1 MPTYTVTDPASG
13 RQLRLTGDSPPT
25 EQELEEVFAST
36 APDGGPSAGGA
47 FVREGVRSVL
57 PAGAGF
63 LGGAGAGALAGMA
76 GGPFAP
82 ITVPASALVGGVASA
97 FGARKLQDAIA
108 DEVAPE
114 SFMGSQSAAE
124 DYQAQ
129 PLAAFG
135 GGLVAGGRPS
145 ISRVGGAIK
154 SVATTE
160 GRQALGQVVQSM
172 GQRGAMQALQHTNP
186 AAINAFGDL
195 IDVASGAGLGAGMSA
210 ASGESPGMVLANL
223 LGGAVFNKPWIGGS
237 NAVLPQDASIS
248 GNGPMVAPAA
258 NDAPLVTEVAP
269 VGDSPMPQVVRGPM
283 PEVPLSAG
291 PQADPQ
297 IQAALQAFLPTIDPT
312 RPTVNP
318 MVAQQP
324 PSAVP
329 LQFEQPMTKAQ
340 LAETLP
346 AEPVM
351 QPELPALNENQS
363 RINSAKE
370 LIPMISDVGGQ
381 KWGVASGD
389 SPFAPQRPF
398 VLVKIGDSV
407 LPFYRSSRGTGGKQ
421 EGGWSPFFGMGK
433 NEKGPWMIKG
443 SLDEISNGY
452 GNPEIKRVQDLL
464 NSVTSGKDDL
474 WSEEFLRANLGEEA
488 GGLDEHSAS
497 RLIFGSDSFEAT
509 PSSSRPQ
516 HQVDALKKAQTKP
529 LPANEPNPATPELQ
543 PRIAPQENPLPQLA
557 ESAALPDPAGQVRP
571 VVEGAQGVGETGLAD
586 LGGAGKAIADNF
598 YSGVEKSLI
607 ETGDVPAAERGTRV
621 GKAWD
626 MVKDR
631 ASGDPDLIPK
641 FSAAIRSAAANGDT
655 PESWS
660 RAVSV
665 VLDSPVGATAAA
677 SEPATGDLS
686 IRSRLA
692 AASEQVGE
700 SIQSDISEG
709 RLNVVFPGLDTV
721 TAKRVYK
728 AAIDTAIAA
737 IDAGERI
744 GKAVNKAVVATKA
757 ALGKA
762 FTPQVEKELRDE
774 LNKNLPVEID
784 RLRQRVRQTDEQVR
798 KIAVVDTK
806 EGAPKPTEAEFRDRL
821 EREMPDQK
829 DIIAAEP
836 EPQKVYDDPA
846 LKKGE
851 YPDEGEE
858 TKWPDYYERSGE
870 VAEKTASDLRSGKT
884 FRDVKAKLKSANREL
899 FTSKS
904 SVAHQVADGVLPGT
918 TKSAAAKDFV
928 TEAFGSN
935 PGDGNVGKTGID
947 ADRVRELT
955 KRANSVDKAME
966 NLKPRME
973 RMKRADREAFK
984 KRVGDLMTTP
994 GADLS
999 REPKDVQA
1007 AIKALKD
1014 FYDTARADLKEAGY
1028 DVGDW
1033 GADSM
1038 PRIFDADKR
1047 ANNPIAFHRDLV
1059 ETYKAKF
1066 AREIKAAEDAGDTV
1080 QASKLKKEYTDA
1092 EAEKRARAYE
1102 KNLAMNEAGI
1112 STDGDDFKLAG
1123 SDDGLPNTLKTREF
1137 GEEADRLLGNYYVR
1151 DPFTVARYTAEN
1163 VERLIATAKLLGTV
1177 DPKTGRIDRLGKWK
1191 KLRDDLIAE
1200 GNEKMVSELARVISS
1215 TFGLDTR
1222 VGPKMQKFAEF
1233 SRTWGWISLLD
1244 RATFSSIP
1252 EPLMVGISTGKV
1264 GDSAKALAVTIRQAA
1279 RRLGGLPKNQRQ
1291 IIAEG
1296 LGYVQS
1302 GLLSRLASAHA
1313 SDPFASGG
1321 WAKLADDFFNMT
1333 GLTGWTHSTIEA
1345 ATDIGLDY
1353 VATLA
1358 KLAKTDARAAKDLR
1372 SLGVNDDEMAA
1383 LDGFADNMA
1392 KGGKELVLGNSA
1404 GADLMRRAMD
1414 NFMRRTVVNPT
1425 QGDKA
1430 MHAAHPVGSLFYNL
1444 QSYLYGYSRNVS
1456 GRMLREAIRAEG
1468 KEKIPA
1474 ATKLAVSMGG
1484 MAAANFAVTMLR
1496 EKLFHDPER
1505 ARKDAKRK
1513 DSEIL
1518 AARLGATASR
1528 ANFLGAYDPIF
1539 NAITSAKYQRDPAT
1553 IMVGPIWGI
1562 ASEIFK
1568 GIAAQGGDRDS
1579 PNTNTAERK
1588 LARNIYTAGV
1598 KPGMSAFL
1606 AGLPSARAAGVAN
1619 YAISHP
1625 IARET
1630 FVRGTAGAP
1639 NAPERGKSAKKGGPM
1654 PNF

>member
-25 EQELEEVFAST
+25 EQELEEVFSST

-47 FVREGVRSVL
+47 FVREGARSVL

-97 FGARKLQDAIA
+97 FGARKIQDAIA

-172 GQRGAMQALQHTNP
+172 GQKGAMQALQHTNP

-210 ASGESPGMVLANL
+210 ASGESTGMVLANL

-258 NDAPLVTEVAP
+258 NDAPPVTEVAP

-346 AEPVM
+346 AEPAI
-351 QPELPALNENQS
+351 QPRPVAENPQKHIAEQFDLPLE
-363 RINSAKE
+363 
-370 LIPMISDVGGQ
+370 
-381 KWGVASGD
+381 
-389 SPFAPQRPF
+389 
-398 VLVKIGDSV
+398 
-407 LPFYRSSRGTGGKQ
+407 
-421 EGGWSPFFGMGK
+421 
-433 NEKGPWMIKG
+433 
-443 SLDEISNGY
+443 
-452 GNPEIKRVQDLL
+452 VQ
-464 NSVTSGKDDL
+464 
-474 WSEEFLRANLGEEA
+474 
-488 GGLDEHSAS
+488 
-497 RLIFGSDSFEAT
+497 
-509 PSSSRPQ
+509 
-516 HQVDALKKAQTKP
+516 P

-665 VLDSPVGATAAA
+665 VLDSPVGAAA
-677 SEPATGDLS
+677 SAGEPATGDLS

-692 AASEQVGE
+692 AASERVGE
-700 SIQSDISEG
+700 SIRSDISEG

-774 LNKNLPVEID
+774 LNKNLPVEIN

-846 LKKGE
+846 LRKGE

-918 TKSAAAKDFV
+918 TRSAAAKDFV

-935 PGDGNVGKTGID
+935 PGDGSVGKTGID